1 MYFCLII
8 CLSFYERLRMNTNK
22 KSSWKKFSSL
32 SAASPKTVFVRC
44 SCETDIGIPYTKEFI
59 QFKSKNEPDK
69 IYKIPIEFNDYWQ
82 ITQFSSENKVPIVEF
97 DIKPQHLALLG
108 SYLNFLPVYIL
119 IEIICNRLQFY
130 LNI

>member
-1 MYFCLII
+1 
-8 CLSFYERLRMNTNK
+8 MNISK

-32 SAASPKTVFVRC
+32 STAAPKTVFVRC
-44 SCETDIGIPYTKEFI
+44 SCENDIGVPYTKEFI

-97 DIKPQHLALLG
+97 DIKPQHLVLLG
-108 SYLNFLPVYIL
+108 SYLNFLPVYIY
-119 IEIICNRLQFY
+119 IY
-130 LNI
+130 